1 MKELPSDAELQYD
14 GVSVES
20 FTELPSEAEIDYS
33 LPEAT
38 VTPKPQPVAPAA
50 PVVNSEVVKEEPS
63 YFDTAVDRVGDFL
76 PNVSDSLSKRNLE
89 LGQTQADYDRGEI
102 NIGEWALQT
111 IGKGL
116 FGSVADIAGETA
128 ATILSAM
135 TPDDAEKQIKQWA
148 AAGADNILS
157 TESAQELLQ
166 FYGELDPNT
175 RKNIES
181 AANIAAVIAPKG
193 ISKTGKSLKNS
204 GKASAI
210 NTKKKKLSE
219 SVLDNSTKAKE
230 AKATNPA
237 LVKRDE
243 EVLNTLLD
251 TKGVNPGGK
260 PTKNIVAIDTELSRL
275 DAKLLK
281 ELSGI
286 ENVKVSGSLLKKN
299 LPLTVAK
306 RLGNDPVFSDPSLK
320 KVSKTIENLLFNDKG
335 GYIRNKS
342 LTVAEIAQ
350 ARRNLDKG
358 LKKLRGGQSDAS
370 KMFIESG
377 ANGDIIRA
385 YRDTLNDIVDGL
397 AKNADVDTSAIRTRQ
412 SHLLSAKTN
421 LGKFVAKDN
430 SKNLAEKVTSYA
442 ISHPFTVGAA
452 ASAATGAGG
461 GLFANPAVLGAG
473 ATALGGLAAYKG
485 ATSPLT
491 RMGIGGMLQSQVP
504 TAAAAASLYGAT
516 PEDEQQVQQLLNQ

>member
-1 MKELPSDAELQYD
+1 MENNQNELSPERKAELLAMFPEKQEEQPSGISEERKKELIAM
-14 GVSVES
+14 
-20 FTELPSEAEIDYS
+20 F
-33 LPEAT
+33 PEKTAT
-38 VTPKPQPVAPAA
+38 V
-50 PVVNSEVVKEEPS
+50 EEEEPS
-63 YFDTAVDRVGDFL
+63 YFDTAVDRVGDFI
-76 PNVSDSLSKRNLE
+76 PNISDSLSKRNLE
-89 LGQTQADYDRGEI
+89 LGQTQADYESGAI

-135 TPDDAEKQIKQWA
+135 TPDEAEKQIKQWA
-148 AAGADNILS
+148 EAGADNILS

-166 FYGELDPNT
+166 FYSELDPNT

-181 AANIAAVIAPKG
+181 AANIAAVFAPKG
-193 ISKTGKSLKNS
+193 FSKTGKALKKS
-204 GKASAI
+204 GVASAI
-210 NTKKKKLSE
+210 NAKKKKLAE
-219 SVLDNSTKAKE
+219 TVLDNSTKAKE

-251 TKGVNPGGK
+251 TKGVKPGGK

-299 LPLTVAK
+299 IPLTVAK

-335 GYIRNKS
+335 GYISNKPLS
-342 LTVAEIAQ
+342 VADIAQ

-421 LGKFVAKDN
+421 IGKFVAKDN
-430 SKNLAEKVTSYA
+430 NKTKAEKVKSYA
-442 ISHPFTVGAA
+442 RNHPFTVAA
-452 ASAATGAGG
+452 ATTGG
-461 GLFANPAVLGAG
+461 GLLYNPKLLTAAGLG
-473 ATALGGLAAYKG
+473 LGGYGLVKG
-485 ATSPLT
+485 AIAPST
-491 RMGIGGMLQSQVP
+491 RVGLGGMLQSQVP

>member
-1 MKELPSDAELQYD
+1 METNQKELSPERKAELLAMFPEKSEEQPS
-14 GVSVES
+14 GISEKRKA
-20 FTELPSEAEIDYS
+20 ELISMF
-33 LPEAT
+33 PEKSAT
-38 VTPKPQPVAPAA
+38 V
-50 PVVNSEVVKEEPS
+50 EETTPS
-63 YFDTAVDRVGDFL
+63 YLDTVVDRVGDFL

-89 LGQTQADYDRGEI
+89 LGQTQRDYEQDKI
-102 NIGEWALQT
+102 NLGEWALQT

-116 FGSVADIAGETA
+116 FGSIADIAGETA
-128 ATILSAM
+128 ATVLSVL
-135 TPDDAEKQIKQWA
+135 TPDEAEKQIKQWA

-157 TESAQELLQ
+157 TESAQDLLE
-166 FYGELDPNT
+166 FYGELDTNT

-193 ISKTGKSLKNS
+193 VSKTGKALKKS
-204 GKASAI
+204 GVASDVNI
-210 NTKKKKLSE
+210 KKKKLSE
-219 SVLDNSTKAKE
+219 TVLDNSTKAKE

-251 TKGVNPGGK
+251 TKGVKPGGK
-260 PTKNIVAIDTELSRL
+260 PTKNIVAIDTELARL

-299 LPLTVAK
+299 IPLTVAK

-335 GYIRNKS
+335 GYISNKPLS
-342 LTVAEIAQ
+342 VADIAQ

-421 LGKFVAKDN
+421 LGKTVAKDN
-430 SKNLAEKVTSYA
+430 SKTLAEKVTSYA

-452 ASAATGAGG
+452 ASAATGTGG
-461 GLFANPAVLGAG
+461 GLLANPALLTAG
-473 ATALGGLAAYKG
+473 GIGLAGVGLTKAATA
-485 ATSPLT
+485 PIT
-491 RMGIGGMLQSQVP
+491 RMGLGGMLQSQVP